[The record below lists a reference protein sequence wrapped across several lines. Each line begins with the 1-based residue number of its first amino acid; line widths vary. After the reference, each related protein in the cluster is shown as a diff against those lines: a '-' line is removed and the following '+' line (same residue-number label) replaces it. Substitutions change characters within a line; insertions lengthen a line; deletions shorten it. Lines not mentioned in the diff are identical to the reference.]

1 MNVLKSKPALVVAA
15 CVAAYA
21 LPYGLNGYSMH
32 VVDIAIIFAL
42 LAVGMGLVM
51 GVSGQINLAQVAF
64 FGVGAYTTAI
74 LTTHSGYGFWA
85 AACLGMVTTVL
96 VGLLVGLPAL
106 RMQSHYLGIVTLGLA
121 LGFVNWITNS
131 EITGG
136 ADGISGIPVPPF
148 FGIDLANEYL
158 YYYLEIVV
166 FGLALAFGTFV
177 VRTRLGRRLRAMRD
191 DALAAGAMGAEIPLL
206 RMTAF
211 MLASVYGGV
220 AGILYAGLIRY
231 VAPETFSLGNMFL
244 LLAMV
249 IIGGRRS
256 LVGCVVGAVSLV
268 LIREAL
274 VDFAVYAQLG
284 YGTVVVLMVVFAPTG
299 LAGIPERI
307 RTALRRRTKDD
318 AVRAPELGPYLPGG
332 TPAHATPPHA
342 TRPHATPPHATPPHA
357 TPAHSGPA
365 HDPPA
370 SAHSAPST
378 SPVDLAAV
386 PALRISDIT
395 KRFGALTALDGVT
408 LTVEQGE
415 IRGIV
420 GPNGSGKT
428 TLFNVISGL
437 YRPTEGRVVAVGRD
451 ITRARPYQLSLWGMA
466 RTFQNLRLFSQMTVR
481 ENILVVLDRSRTASV
496 WQYAVWPVG
505 VLRDE
510 RRLRREADGILE
522 QYGLTAFAEAVPQS
536 LPYGIQRRIEIA
548 RAMAGRPRLLLL
560 DEPAAGLNGEEVGQL
575 SAIVRSI
582 SGQGVTVV
590 LIEHN
595 MGLVMSL
602 CERITVLAAGAVIA
616 EGTPAEVAAA
626 PEVIE
631 AYLGDSAPADI
642 PLPAPQEMPK

>member
-1 MNVLKSKPALVVAA
+1 MNFLKSKLTLIPLA

-21 LPYGLNGYSMH
+21 LPYGLNSYSIH

-51 GVSGQINLAQVAF
+51 GVAGQINLAQVAF

-74 LTTHSGYGFWA
+74 LTTHSGYGFWTA
-85 AACLGMVTTVL
+85 AIVGIGTTML

-121 LGFVNWITNS
+121 LGFVNWITNA

-136 ADGISGIPVPPF
+136 ADGISGIPVPPL
-148 FGIDLANEYL
+148 FGIDLADEYM

-166 FGLALAFGTFV
+166 FALALAFGTFV

-191 DALAAGAMGAEIPLL
+191 DSLAAGAMGAEIPLL

-211 MLASVYGGV
+211 LLASAYGGV

-231 VAPETFSLGNMFL
+231 VAPETFSLSNMFL

-256 LVGCVVGAVSLV
+256 LIGCVVGAVGLV

-284 YGTVVVLMVVFAPTG
+284 YGIVVVLMVVFAPTG
-299 LAGIPERI
+299 IAGIPERVRDAI
-307 RTALRRRTKDD
+307 NRRRRNGDD
-318 AVRAPELGPYLPGG
+318 VHAPELGPYA
-332 TPAHATPPHA
+332 PAPVPDDHA
-342 TRPHATPPHATPPHA
+342 
-357 TPAHSGPA
+357 SDS
-365 HDPPA
+365 HDD
-370 SAHSAPST
+370 SAP
-378 SPVDLAAV
+378 
-386 PALRISDIT
+386 ALVISHVT
-395 KRFGALTALDGVT
+395 KRFGALTALNDVT
-408 LTVEQGE
+408 LTVDRGE

-437 YRPTEGRVVAVGRD
+437 YRPSGGTVTGVGRD
-451 ITRARPYQLSLWGMA
+451 IGRARPYQLSLAGMA

-481 ENILVVLDRSRTASV
+481 ENILVVLDRSRTSKV
-496 WQYAVWPVG
+496 WQYALWPVG
-505 VLRDE
+505 VISNEHHLQAQVDH
-510 RRLRREADGILE
+510 ILTE
-522 QYGLTAFAEAVPQS
+522 YGLTAFADAHPQS

-548 RAMAGRPRLLLL
+548 RAMAGRPSLLLL

-582 SGQGVTVV
+582 RDQGVTVV

-602 CERITVLAAGAVIA
+602 CERITVLAAGNIIA
-616 EGTPAEVAAA
+616 DGTPAEVAAT

-631 AYLGDSAPADI
+631 AYLGDSATAAEIHIDV
-642 PLPAPQEMPK
+642 APEVSR